1 VKLEVRQLT
10 FGYRTVPVLKDVCI
24 DAGPMVTAVIG
35 PNAAGKSTLLKCL
48 SGILKPEGSIL
59 LDGKDLKEYKS
70 DELLQA
76 VSYLPQDSASNAALT
91 VFEAVLLGR
100 LNSLGWTV
108 TDEDLSLTL
117 DALEKLGIEGLA
129 KRPLNE
135 LSGGQKQMVSI
146 AQSIIRKPG
155 VLLMDEPTNS
165 LDLQHQL
172 ELFDVIRTITEDN
185 NMTTVVALHDLNL
198 AARYADNI
206 ILLNC
211 GKIEAM
217 GSPGSVITEDM
228 IRTVYGVNA
237 RVTIDNEGIPQII
250 PINSTRYCGP
260 GK

>member
-1 VKLEVRQLT
+1 MKLEVRHLT
-10 FGYRTVPVLKDVCI
+10 FGYRTVPVLKNVCI
-24 DAGPMVTAVIG
+24 DAEPMVTAVIG

-70 DELLQA
+70 DDLLQA
-76 VSYLPQDSASNAALT
+76 VSYLPQDSSSNAALT

-100 LNSLGWTV
+100 LNSLSWTV

-146 AQSIIRKPG
+146 AQSIVRKPA

-172 ELFDVIRTITEDN
+172 ELFDLIRTITKDT

-198 AARYADNI
+198 AARYGDRI
-206 ILLNC
+206 VLLNY
-211 GKIEAM
+211 GMVEAT
-217 GSPGSVITEDM
+217 GSPESVITEEM
-228 IRTVYGVNA
+228 IRNVYGVNA

-250 PINSTRYCGP
+250 PINSVRRCGS